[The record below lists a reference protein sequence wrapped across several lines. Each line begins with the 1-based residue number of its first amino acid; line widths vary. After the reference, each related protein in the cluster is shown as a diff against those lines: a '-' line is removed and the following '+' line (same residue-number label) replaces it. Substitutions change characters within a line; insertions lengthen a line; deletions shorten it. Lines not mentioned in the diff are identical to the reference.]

1 MKRARALLLVLAAL
15 LGLGGAAQAQS
26 QDTLTVGISQFPS
39 TLHPMFDSMA
49 AKSYVLAMAR
59 RPLTTYDKDWK
70 LVCLMCETLP
80 TFENG
85 GAKRVA
91 LPDGKE
97 GVEVTF
103 RLKDGFKW
111 GDGVPVSP
119 RDAILAWDIGRHPR
133 SGVAGGESYRRILS
147 VVAKD
152 ARTIAFTS
160 DRVTFTYNDFS
171 QFEFIPDHIERPLFE
186 SDPESYRR
194 RTTFDKEP
202 MNPALFNGPYRIAE
216 VQQGAAIML
225 VPNGQ
230 WGGKTPAFKRV
241 VVRAIEN
248 TAALEANLLSGSID
262 YVAGEL
268 GFTLDQALA
277 LEKRHPTRFDFQYL
291 PGLIYEHIDLNL
303 DLPAFQDKRVRQ
315 ALILATDRAT
325 LVRQLFEDRQPVAA
339 SFINPKDAGYAP
351 DIAPYPFDLARAQAL
366 LDQAGYSRMVNGV
379 RQNTAGQRLSF
390 EFGTTAGNRIRETVQ
405 QVLQAQ
411 WRRAGIEVRIRNEPA
426 RVFFGE
432 TTRTRKF
439 QLAMYAWISAPQSV
453 PRTTLHS
460 ESIPT
465 AENAWAGQNQ
475 PGIRNAEMDAL
486 IDTIERELDADKR
499 KVLWARMQR
508 IYVDEAW
515 VMPLFF
521 RADPFVVPK
530 WLAGLAP
537 TGHQYPSPLGIEHWH
552 VR

>member
-1 MKRARALLLVLAAL
+1 MKRVRALLLALAAM
-15 LGLGGAAQAQS
+15 LGMGSATQAQS
-26 QDTLTVGISQFPS
+26 HDSLTIGISQFPS
-39 TLHPMFDSMA
+39 TLHPMFDAMA

-111 GDGVPVSP
+111 GDGMPVSP

-133 SGVAGGESYRRILS
+133 SGVSGGESYRRILS

-152 ARTIAFTS
+152 ERTIAFTS

-171 QFEFIPDHIERPLFE
+171 QFEFIPDHVERRIFE
-186 SDPESYRR
+186 SDPETYRR
-194 RTTFDKEP
+194 RTTFDTEP

-216 VQQGAAIML
+216 IQQGAAVML

-230 WGGKTPAFKRV
+230 WHGTPPAFKRV

-315 ALILATDRAT
+315 ALILATDRAA

-339 SFINPKDAGYAP
+339 SFINPKDAGYAA

-366 LDQAGYSRMVNGV
+366 LEQAGYARVVGGV
-379 RQNTAGQRLSF
+379 RQNAAGQRLSF

-432 TTRTRKF
+432 TIRQRKF

-465 AENAWAGQNQ
+465 AENNWAGQNQ
-475 PGIRNAEMDAL
+475 PGIRSAEMDQL

-508 IYVDEAW
+508 LYVDEAW

-530 WLAGLAP
+530 WLAGLEP